1 MKKIIPTIFATVL
14 VISSVSLSVGCG
26 PAVPEDPDA
35 AAKDA
40 ENKKAPEDIP
50 KEGAGVK
57 GISENPADG
66 GFKDKE

>member
-1 MKKIIPTIFATVL
+1 MKKIIPTIFAIVL
-14 VISSVSLSVGCG
+14 VVSSVSLSVGCG
-26 PAVPEDPDA
+26 PTVDPDA

-50 KEGAGVK
+50 KEGAGVD
-57 GISENPADG
+57 GVSENPADG